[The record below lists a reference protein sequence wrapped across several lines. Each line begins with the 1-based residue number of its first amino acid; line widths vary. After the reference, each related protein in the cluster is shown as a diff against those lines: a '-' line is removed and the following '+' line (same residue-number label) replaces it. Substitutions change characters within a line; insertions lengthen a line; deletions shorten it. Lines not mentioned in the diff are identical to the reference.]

1 MTCGSRGR
9 GVALEVSMVA
19 VDGPRAAWPAA
30 RPLDETMQAAIT
42 AARLATRRQS
52 IPIMED
58 FRVDSVVS

>member
-1 MTCGSRGR
+1 
-9 GVALEVSMVA
+9 
-19 VDGPRAAWPAA
+19 
-30 RPLDETMQAAIT
+30 LDETMQAAIT